1 MTNVDGDHLET
12 EQKYDVEAGF
22 ALPDFGRLAGPG
34 GRRAEPKRYYLSATY
49 FDTENL
55 DLHRSRITLRRRVGG
70 SDEGWHLKLPV
81 RKDTRQEL
89 HAPLDEGGA
98 GSVPARLTAQ
108 VEDITAGQRLRP
120 IAILD
125 TERTVV
131 TVPGPTGEAML
142 EIADDR
148 VTATRLGDPDDE
160 PVRWREIEVEI
171 ISEAPEAAGLLAEA
185 GQVLR
190 KAGAKP
196 SSSGSKLARLLQSL
210 FIADPDEQDILMACA
225 ENLGG
230 ESSRRGHTKHR
241 FDHEVRMASCQVGRL
256 SPIEVFGGFY
266 GSCGPGD
273 DNERA

>member
-1 MTNVDGDHLET
+1 VTNAHGDHLET

-22 ALPDFGRLAGPG
+22 VLPGFGGLTGSG
-34 GRRAEPKRYYLSATY
+34 GRRAEPRRFYLSATY
-49 FDTENL
+49 YDTENL
-55 DLHRSRITLRRRVGG
+55 DLHRHRITLRRRVGG

-108 VEDITAGQRLRP
+108 VEDITSGQRLRP

-131 TVPGPTGEAML
+131 TVPGPAGQPML

-148 VTATRLGDPDDE
+148 VTATRLGDPDEE
-160 PVRWREIEVEI
+160 PVTWREIEVEV
-171 ISEAPEAAGLLAEA
+171 ISEAPEAPEAAGLLAEA

-190 KAGAKP
+190 KAGAEP
-196 SSSGSKLARLLQSL
+196 SSSGSKLGRLLQSL
-210 FIADPDEQDILMACA
+210 FRANSDEQDMLMA
-225 ENLGG
+225 
-230 ESSRRGHTKHR
+230 
-241 FDHEVRMASCQVGRL
+241 
-256 SPIEVFGGFY
+256 
-266 GSCGPGD
+266 
-273 DNERA
+273 